1 MPLLGVDVWE
11 HAYYLQA
18 RAATSD
24 AHAGTLQ
31 LFSSLLQPPV
41 ASMLK
46 EVAQGSESALI
57 AANNSL
63 DGPRA

>member
-46 EVAQGSESALI
+46 GGCS
-57 AANNSL
+57 
-63 DGPRA
+63 RK